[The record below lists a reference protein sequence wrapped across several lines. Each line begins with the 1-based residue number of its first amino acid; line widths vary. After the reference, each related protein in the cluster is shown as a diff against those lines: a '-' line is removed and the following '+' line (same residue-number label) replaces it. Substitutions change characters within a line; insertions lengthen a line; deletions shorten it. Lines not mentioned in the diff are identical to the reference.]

1 MTIFN
6 LISVSIKNKLIF
18 LGLFEL
24 FFSPFGPLLF
34 SQMFYVWVEKISLY
48 NQIESWFFISNKYV
62 ISHYATCWL
71 FVGWRIN

>member
-1 MTIFN
+1 MTKFN
-6 LISVSIKNKLIF
+6 LISVSIKNILIF

-48 NQIESWFFISNKYV
+48 N
-62 ISHYATCWL
+62 
-71 FVGWRIN
+71 